1 MAGHR
6 EKRHTRCGGVCV
18 RNAAF
23 LTMGVFHLLS
33 SEPAVGCVPS
43 QRLLEGARSTKQQAR
58 KGLACAKYVWS
69 GNLFCL
75 FLLVRLESS

>member
-1 MAGHR
+1 MAGAR
-6 EKRHTRCGGVCV
+6 EERHVRCGGVCV

-23 LTMGVFHLLS
+23 LAVGVFHLLP

-43 QRLLEGARSTKQQAR
+43 QRLLEGAKSTKEQAR
-58 KGLACAKYVWS
+58 KGLACAKDVWS